1 MRFIKYFTLLISL
14 NLFAQKIQIFD
25 DFTQTPIPYVTIETK
40 TNKYLSDSLGKFVF
54 EKNQPKDFKLYKEN
68 YQEKNITANEFN
80 DKIFLQPKSIQIKSL
95 NLNFKNKNEFGNK
108 KGKGSVPLNNQM
120 DFTILVEN
128 PKKQKCK
135 ILSLNFSVKS
145 TDSISKNQFLEISF
159 FENKNNKPYEKIET
173 SQQVLVPIEKRH
185 KNYKINLAKENLLFP
200 ESGIFTKLSL
210 FSNIGEENN
219 QVGRISLNT
228 LPKSGKALA
237 YIRKKTHTSWDNIV
251 PLLDSGSSPL
261 PTIPAISFDCICAE

>member
-1 MRFIKYFTLLISL
+1 MNKFLFLFICQI

-25 DFTQTPIPYVTIETK
+25 DFTQNPIPYVAIETGG
-40 TNKYLSDSLGKFVF
+40 NKYLSDSLGQFVF
-54 EKNQPKDFKLYKEN
+54 RDNQTKNFKLYKEN
-68 YQEKNITANEFN
+68 YEEKNIDLTTSS
-80 DKIFLQPKSIQIKSL
+80 DKIFLIPKSIQIKSL
-95 NLNFKNKNEFGNK
+95 NLSFKNKNQFGNK
-108 KGKGSVPLNNQM
+108 KGKGIVPLNNQM

-159 FENKNNKPYEKIET
+159 FENKNNKPNEKIET
-173 SQQVLVPIEKRH
+173 SQQILVPIEKRH
-185 KNYKINLAKENLLFP
+185 KNYKINLAHENLLFP
-200 ESGIFTKLSL
+200 ENSVFVKLSL

-219 QVGRISLNT
+219 QVGRIFLNT
-228 LPKSGKALA
+228 LPKSSKALA
-237 YIRKKTHTSWDNIV
+237 YIRKKTHTSWDNID

>member
-108 KGKGSVPLNNQM
+108 KGKDSVPLNNQM

-173 SQQVLVPIEKRH
+173 SQQVLVPI
-185 KNYKINLAKENLLFP
+185 
-200 ESGIFTKLSL
+200 
-210 FSNIGEENN
+210 
-219 QVGRISLNT
+219 
-228 LPKSGKALA
+228 
-237 YIRKKTHTSWDNIV
+237 KKT
-251 PLLDSGSSPL
+251 PQKL
-261 PTIPAISFDCICAE
+261 

>member
-108 KGKGSVPLNNQM
+108 KGKDSVPLNNQM

-173 SQQVLVPIEKRH
+173 SQQVLVPIKKRR

-219 QVGRISLNT
+219 QVGRIFLNT
-228 LPKSGKALA
+228 LPKSGKTLA
-237 YIRKKTHTSWDNIV
+237 YIRKKLTQVGI
-251 PLLDSGSSPL
+251 
-261 PTIPAISFDCICAE
+261 I